1 MSMPGRGYDVEA
13 TVRPRLP
20 RPYDQNP
27 YDQDPYDQGPYDQG
41 PCAQRRAEGG
51 RDAC

>member
-1 MSMPGRGYDVEA
+1 MSMPGRGYDVDA

-20 RPYDQNP
+20 RPYDQH
-27 YDQDPYDQGPYDQG
+27 PYDQG